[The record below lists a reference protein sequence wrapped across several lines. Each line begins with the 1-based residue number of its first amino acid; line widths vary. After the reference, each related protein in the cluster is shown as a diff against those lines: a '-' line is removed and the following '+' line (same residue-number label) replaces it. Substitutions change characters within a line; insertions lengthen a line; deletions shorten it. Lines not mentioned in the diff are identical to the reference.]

1 MKGKHEVL
9 RKMIPSWKT
18 IWNCSCRTKTR
29 VNRKLAYQD
38 TDKGHR
44 VKLLLSGYGHWAI
57 WTQNARLCLPTPGR
71 EWKNDPIEKMNKK
84 LKLLKLQLNDPACGL
99 HYTLR
104 WDSTGS
110 VPCNL
115 LEAFGEMIQPL
126 CETKEISISRLH
138 TVRRQENN
146 QEVSLKLTH

>member
-1 MKGKHEVL
+1 MHEYTQMQV
-9 RKMIPSWKT
+9 
-18 IWNCSCRTKTR
+18 RTT
-29 VNRKLAYQD
+29 VAMD
-38 TDKGHR
+38 T
-44 VKLLLSGYGHWAI
+44 SG
-57 WTQNARLCLPTPGR
+57 Q

-84 LKLLKLQLNDPACGL
+84 LKLLKPQLNDPACGL

-115 LEAFGEMIQPL
+115 LEAFGEIIQPL

-146 QEVSLKLTH
+146 QEV